1 MTLAGR
7 RRVLVG
13 WLSEFYET
21 GLLDFVSKA
30 DPKCS
35 VKILSSM
42 DEESVHDLKVE
53 LDIEMSYIDLAIYIM
68 QFEETGVSRNWE
80 TYTC

>member
-7 RRVLVG
+7 HRVFVG

-21 GLLDFVSKA
+21 GLLEFVSKA

-35 VKILSSM
+35 VKVVDIM
-42 DEESVHDLKVE
+42 DEESVHDMKVE
-53 LDIEMSYIDLAIYIM
+53 LDVEMSWIDLTIYIM
-68 QFEETGVSRNWE
+68 QFEETGISGNWE
-80 TYTC
+80 TYTY